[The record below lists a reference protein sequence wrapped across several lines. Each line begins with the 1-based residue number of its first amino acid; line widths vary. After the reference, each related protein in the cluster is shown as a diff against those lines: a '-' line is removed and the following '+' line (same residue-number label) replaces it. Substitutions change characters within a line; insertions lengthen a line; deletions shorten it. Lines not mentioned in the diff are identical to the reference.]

1 MVQALI
7 HDHNYFTAREED
19 YRALSREEFGI
30 PLTFNDTN
38 LRLAVEM
45 YILNDD
51 LFESVEVF
59 DLVLTFDHSDPRLM
73 FGRLEPNVTSVYIKD
88 DDSNVV

>member
-1 MVQALI
+1 
-7 HDHNYFTAREED
+7 
-19 YRALSREEFGI
+19 
-30 PLTFNDTN
+30 
-38 LRLAVEM
+38 M

-59 DLVLTFDHSDPRLM
+59 DLVLTFDHCDPRLM